1 MGFFDKFL
9 NAIKLNDDFDD
20 DDYLDD
26 DLDDEEEDDFDD
38 EYEKPKT
45 RKRFFSKFGGDDVD
59 SDDAD
64 DYDDEDDFDEDEEPV
79 KPAKKSRRSSAPAKK
94 ADASSKTR
102 RSTVSSASS
111 SDYTTRRTASVSS
124 AQSSSS
130 SWQGRSTTQAARK
143 KVTPIRRKNS
153 GSGMEVS
160 VIRPS
165 SMEDTREIADTL
177 MNNCTVILNL
187 EGLDVDIAQRVID
200 FSCGVC
206 YSLEGKLQ
214 KVASYIFILTP
225 ADVDISGDFQSILS
239 GAFDLSSMQTTY

>member
-20 DDYLDD
+20 DEDYLDG
-26 DLDDEEEDDFDD
+26 DDFDDDEDDIEED

-45 RKRFFSKFGGDDVD
+45 RKRFFSKFSSQEDEFE
-59 SDDAD
+59 
-64 DYDDEDDFDEDEEPV
+64 DEDDDDDFDDKPV
-79 KPAKKSRRSSAPAKK
+79 KPVKKTASRSSSSRPASLRTESVKRTPPKETAPKYG
-94 ADASSKTR
+94 
-102 RSTVSSASS
+102 SASS
-111 SDYTTRRTASVSS
+111 DYRTAKK
-124 AQSSSS
+124 Q
-130 SWQGRSTTQAARK
+130 
-143 KVTPIRRKNS
+143 KVTPIRRKS
-153 GSGMEVS
+153 TGSSSGMEVS

-177 MNNCTVILNL
+177 MNSCTVILNL

-225 ADVDISGDFQSILS
+225 ADVDISGDFQSILT
-239 GAFDLSSMQTTY
+239 GAFDLSVMQTSY